1 MTIRRIPHSEKSGLF
16 VINRL
21 GGFKRGLY
29 LANFYDF
36 TKLMAGIV
44 RGAARGKGQGARG
57 KGQGASVSPFNNLT
71 YVKTVFVGYSK
82 S

>member
-1 MTIRRIPHSEKSGLF
+1 
-16 VINRL
+16 
-21 GGFKRGLY
+21 
-29 LANFYDF
+29 
-36 TKLMAGIV
+36 MAGIV

-71 YVKTVFVGYSK
+71 YVKTVFVGCKK